1 MSSFLHQSMLVIMA
15 LITAATI
22 WILFYLLFLFE

>member
-1 MSSFLHQSMLVIMA
+1 MERFLHQSMLVIMA
-15 LITAATI
+15 LITATTI

>member
-1 MSSFLHQSMLVIMA
+1 MERFLHQSMLAAIA